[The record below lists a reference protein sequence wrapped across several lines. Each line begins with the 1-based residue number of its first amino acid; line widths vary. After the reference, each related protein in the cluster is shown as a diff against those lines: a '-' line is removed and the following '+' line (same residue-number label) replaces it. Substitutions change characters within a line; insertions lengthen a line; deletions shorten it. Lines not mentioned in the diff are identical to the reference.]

1 MKTSMTQSI
10 DNNPSGESAAPL
22 GRRRWLV
29 GATAASAALLGVGVN
44 WWSRQPATDKAVTG
58 PIDGF
63 WALKWDSPQGGTV
76 AMQSFQGRPVLVN
89 FWATWCPPCVEEL
102 PLINDFYRQNKAKG
116 WQVLGLAID
125 KLAPVQAFL
134 NKAPL
139 DFPVGMAGLSG
150 AELGH
155 ALGNISG
162 SLPFSIALGAN
173 GEVLQRKLGR
183 LTAADFDNWLRLK

>member
-1 MKTSMTQSI
+1 MKASMTDSI
-10 DNNPSGESAAPL
+10 DTNGTPEPDATFA
-22 GRRRWLV
+22 RRRWLV
-29 GATAASAALLGVGVN
+29 GASAATAAVLGVGASL
-44 WWSRQPATDKAVTG
+44 WRSQAASQPALAA
-58 PIDGF
+58 PIEGF
-63 WALKWDSPQGGTV
+63 WSLKWDNPQGGTV
-76 AMQSFQGRPVLVN
+76 AMQSFQGHPLLVN

-102 PLINDFYRQNKAKG
+102 PLINDFYRQNKSKG

-150 AELGH
+150 AELGRE
-155 ALGNISG
+155 LGNVSG

-183 LTAADFDNWLRLK
+183 LGSADFDNWLRLK